1 MIYERSAYHGKHF
14 NRNGGCTT
22 IILVY
27 VREARNIMERKENI
41 FRIKKSHDNLWG
53 LIKMNILHG
62 GKKGRNAL
70 LVFALYN

>member
-27 VREARNIMERKENI
+27 VREVKNIMERKREHFQNKEI
-41 FRIKKSHDNLWG
+41 T
-53 LIKMNILHG
+53 
-62 GKKGRNAL
+62 
-70 LVFALYN
+70 